1 MTSTWTGADS
11 VESAINIIEQIS
23 IEFMKVNLNLRK

>member
-1 MTSTWTGADS
+1 MTGADA

-23 IEFMKVNLNLRK
+23 SEFMKVDRSNKR